1 MEFLTQYGLFLA
13 KTLTLLLAL
22 GLALLILTLA
32 GRGSKGSKG
41 QLDVTDLGA
50 DLAETRFKLGSLLAG
65 KEVRK
70 ALAKQHKQEEKTRKQ
85 EGDKRSRLF
94 VVDFKGSMDAREVG
108 ALREEVTAIL
118 AIATPQDEVL
128 VRLESGGGVVHGY
141 GLCASQ
147 LQRIKDREIPLTVSV
162 DKVAASGG
170 YMMACVADRILA
182 APFAI
187 VGSIGVV
194 AQLPNFN
201 KLLKKHDIDVE
212 LHTAGQYKRTLTV
225 FGENDDEGRAKFRE
239 ELAEIHARFK
249 DFVQAHRPALDID
262 RVTTGEHWLAS
273 QAQELGLVDEIKT
286 SDDYLIEQAHTR
298 CVLALRYR
306 VRKGLLARL
315 GQQGAEGAIDGAS
328 RLLGRYS
335 PWQ

>member
-22 GLALLILTLA
+22 GAAVVILTLA
-32 GRGSKGSKG
+32 GRGNKGGKG

-50 DLAETRFKLGSLLAG
+50 DLEETRFRLATLLAD
-65 KEVRK
+65 KEGRK
-70 ALAKQHKQEEKTRKQ
+70 ALEKQHKQEEKARSK
-85 EGDKRSRLF
+85 GDHRSRLF
-94 VVDFKGSMDAREVG
+94 VIDFKGSMDAREVS
-108 ALREEVTAIL
+108 ALREEVSAVLTV
-118 AIATPQDEVL
+118 ATPQDEVL

-147 LQRIKDREIPLTVSV
+147 LQRIKDKEIPLTVAV

-201 KLLKKHDIDVE
+201 KLLKKHDIDFE
-212 LHTAGQYKRTLTV
+212 MHTAGQYKRTLTV
-225 FGENDDEGRAKFRE
+225 FGQNDDEGRAKFRE
-239 ELAEIHARFK
+239 ELEEIHQCFK
-249 DFVQAHRPALDID
+249 QFVQAHRPTLDIEK
-262 RVTTGEHWLAS
+262 VTTGEHWLAS
-273 QAQELGLVDEIKT
+273 QARELGLVDELKT

-298 CVLALRYR
+298 RLLAVHYR
-306 VRKGLLARL
+306 TRKGLMARL
-315 GQQGAEGAIDGAS
+315 GKQGAEGAIEGARS
-328 RLLGRYS
+328 LFGRYS